1 MQRSMKVEIREV
13 DCQLS
18 EMAEEVLDYLYPFPG
33 ASSRLPVTDVKR
45 AIKFYNMLVH
55 WKFSLPARLRLEDA
69 VLPSAILL
77 Q

>member
-1 MQRSMKVEIREV
+1 MNIEIREA

-18 EMAEEVLDYLYPFPG
+18 EMAESTLDYLYPLPDGSPG
-33 ASSRLPVTDVKR
+33 PPVANVAR
-45 AIKFYNMLVH
+45 AIELYDALVQ

-69 VLPSAILL
+69 TLPSAILL

>member
-1 MQRSMKVEIREV
+1 MEVEIREV
-13 DCQLS
+13 DCHLS
-18 EMAEEVLDYLYPFPG
+18 EIAEDVLDYLYPIPNGSPGSPG
-33 ASSRLPVTDVKR
+33 ANVRRVLELYDT
-45 AIKFYNMLVH
+45 LVQ

>member
-1 MQRSMKVEIREV
+1 MKVEIREA

-18 EMAEEVLDYLYPFPG
+18 ELAEGALDYLYPIPDGSPDSPG
-33 ASSRLPVTDVKR
+33 ANVAR
-45 AIKFYNMLVH
+45 AIELYDALVH

-69 VLPSAILL
+69 ILPSAILL

>member
-1 MQRSMKVEIREV
+1 MKIEIREA

-18 EMAEEVLDYLYPFPG
+18 EMAEGALDYLYPLPDKSPDSSG
-33 ASSRLPVTDVKR
+33 ATIAR
-45 AIKFYNMLVH
+45 AIELYNTLVQ

-69 VLPSAILL
+69 ILPSAILL